1 MGSCGW
7 DGYGKYCAVVREGG
21 KSIQN
26 CCVPSIILSSDV
38 EEFGEEE
45 EEGEKCI
52 EASEAS
58 EASEEEKSRVASA
71 GS

>member
-1 MGSCGW
+1 MGSWGW
-7 DGYGKYCAVVREGG
+7 VGYGKYCAVVREGG

-26 CCVPSIILSSDV
+26 CCVPSIISSDA
-38 EEFGEEE
+38 EEVG
-45 EEGEKCI
+45 EEGEKSI

-58 EASEEEKSRVASA
+58 EASEEEGSRVASA